1 MTVHVRIPLKTT
13 SSFWCKIFSVKCTK
27 RKFSVRKPLDLNSS
41 ILVLKVTTLW
51 TVPQHSPPPCCQ
63 NFVQSDNWLKLSSC
77 IAIKKA
83 LQKINL
89 WICFEKFHSCP
100 LTVGQWQRLFHNILV
115 AKNFWHQLDIESCS
129 SEKKVTTIA
138 KLSLKTCAKHQQY
151 LSSYQHRTL
160 QIDLHFMWHSQS
172 CDKLPT

>member
-13 SSFWCKIFSVKCTK
+13 RSFWCTIFLENARRESFQYVNHWIWTRVFWCSVNCST
-27 RKFSVRKPLDLNSS
+27 F
-41 ILVLKVTTLW
+41 
-51 TVPQHSPPPCCQ
+51 PPRCQ
-63 NFVQSDNWLKLSSC
+63 NFVQSYNWLKLSSC

-115 AKNFWHQLDIESCS
+115 AKNFWHQLDFESCS